1 MPSTPVF
8 VTQYEILRS
17 QDYVLLTLSAPSGKV
32 VDGRMQTDEVERVA
46 LTIPRFLEF
55 AATLGQMADNIRAHL
70 AAARAATP
78 APARSDRAA
87 TADADEGPTLRGPG
101 DVVIRH

>member
-1 MPSTPVF
+1 MASTPVF

-32 VDGRMQTDEVERVA
+32 ADGRMQTEEVERVA

-55 AATLGQMADNIRAHL
+55 AATLGQMADNIKAHL
-70 AAARAATP
+70 AAARAA
-78 APARSDRAA
+78 APRAERAA
-87 TADADEGPTLRGPG
+87 PGIGDVDEGPGLRGPA